1 MDSLAHLFKAQR
13 PALDK
18 LIALIRVDQID
29 QILAQGSEEL
39 IARHESFMHY
49 ETTLIG
55 QVHDPV
61 A

>member
-1 MDSLAHLFKAQR
+1 MQRLAR
-13 PALDK
+13 DK
-18 LIALIRVDQID
+18 LTASIGVDQID
-29 QILAQGSEEL
+29 QILAQVSEEL
-39 IARHESFMHY
+39 IARHEAFMHY